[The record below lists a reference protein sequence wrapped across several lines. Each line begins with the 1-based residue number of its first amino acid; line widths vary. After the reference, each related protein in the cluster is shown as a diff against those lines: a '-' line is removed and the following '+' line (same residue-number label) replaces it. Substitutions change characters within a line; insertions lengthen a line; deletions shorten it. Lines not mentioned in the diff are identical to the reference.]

1 MRVHE
6 PPARGDTSGAGAHNE
21 NLGIAAGHGLF
32 RGDLDRATH
41 RAVPTISVRPVRA
54 NTVAALPETATA
66 FCANVKC
73 LGAAAAVGDGNVLRL
88 GTLTNTLRKCV
99 RNWLLRPTILIIA
112 AFVGFAQAGV
122 VLAQPTENT
131 SPEQG
136 VTCPPDV
143 KGEPPT
149 VGGGSSGP
157 LSDKL
162 AQSKGVI
169 CPPAGIDRD
178 MQVTPPGGG
187 HLKVIPPPRTPGGDQ
202 NVQPK

>member
-1 MRVHE
+1 MR
-6 PPARGDTSGAGAHNE
+6 
-21 NLGIAAGHGLF
+21 L
-32 RGDLDRATH
+32 
-41 RAVPTISVRPVRA
+41 
-54 NTVAALPETATA
+54 
-66 FCANVKC
+66 
-73 LGAAAAVGDGNVLRL
+73 
-88 GTLTNTLRKCV
+88 
-99 RNWLLRPTILIIA
+99 TILIIA

-162 AQSKGVI
+162 ARSKGVI

-178 MQVTPPGGG
+178 MQVTPRLLLRRAHPAEIKMCSRNNSSDPAGARMLGELVDTQG
-187 HLKVIPPPRTPGGDQ
+187 V
-202 NVQPK
+202 